1 MRDSLFGAMLWGE
14 FSAERSHCYKII
26 DMQVRQS
33 TTYSNIDSES
43 LHDWIVEAIA
53 KAQIT
58 GSSILLSYSQN
69 WECVNPLLLLASK
82 SDPQQP
88 RFYWE
93 QPYADLTIAAAGAV
107 AEVAVPSYGA
117 VDRFECAKNF
127 IREHLH
133 RAFVVQHP
141 DLLDGAGLPSRSLG
155 SSVYVLG
162 AFSFYSNFYGRDL
175 SIEEQLEDIQ
185 GYQADFEFPSLLFFI
200 PRWMLIHSDSSSIL
214 TLNYYVQPCSKPED
228 VLEHLH
234 QICSY
239 LQASSHYQAPTV
251 HEVNQIVEVQGAQMW
266 SAIVEQALLLIKQGH
281 FQKVVLA
288 RALDVLADR
297 NFDPFQILHVLR
309 CEYPEC
315 ISFLLD
321 CGMGKTFLGATPEVI
336 LQFQARGDRLWLR
349 SDALAGSIGRGR
361 TVHEDLL
368 LADRLLHSDKDRRE
382 HDFVI
387 RSICDRLQTMGAAID
402 PRGSTKILRLS
413 NVQHLHTPI
422 TAQINHSDWLF
433 AFDILQQLHP
443 TAAVGGEPRDLA
455 VGFMRQWEACD
466 RGWYAAPIGW
476 LNGNGEGTFGVGIR
490 AGYIQ
495 GDRARIFAGAGIV
508 ANSRVENEQ
517 TETTIKFA
525 ALLKALGAI

>member
-1 MRDSLFGAMLWGE
+1 
-14 FSAERSHCYKII
+14 
-26 DMQVRQS
+26 MQVRQS
-33 TTYSNIDSES
+33 TTYSSIDSKS
-43 LHDWIVEAIA
+43 LHDWIVKAIA

-58 GSSILLSYSQN
+58 GSPILFSYSQS
-69 WECVNPLLLLASK
+69 WECANPLLLLASK
-82 SDPQQP
+82 SNPQQP

-93 QPYADLTIAAAGAV
+93 QPYADLTIAAAGSV
-107 AEVAVPSYGA
+107 AEVAVPSHG
-117 VDRFECAKNF
+117 VSDRFECAKQF
-127 IREHLH
+127 IREHLQNGFI
-133 RAFVVQHP
+133 AQHP
-141 DLLDGAGLPSRSLG
+141 DLLGDSRRSHQAQT
-155 SSVYVLG
+155 SSIYILG
-162 AFSFYSNFYGRDL
+162 AFSFYSNFYGQDL
-175 SIEEQLEDIQ
+175 EIQEQIGGGQ
-185 GYQADFEFPSLLFFI
+185 GYPAEFEFPSLLFFI
-200 PRWMLIHSDSSSIL
+200 PHWMLLRGDVSSTL
-214 TLNYYVQPCSKPED
+214 TLNYYIQPCSRPEE
-228 VLEHLH
+228 VLDQLI
-234 QICSY
+234 QTCSY
-239 LQASSHYQAPTV
+239 LQASSHYQSPTV
-251 HEVNQIVEVQGAQMW
+251 HEVNQIVEVQGDQLW
-266 SAIVEQALLLIKQGH
+266 TAIVEQALLLIKQGH

-297 NFDPFQILHVLR
+297 DFDPFQILHVLR

-321 CGMGKTFLGATPEVI
+321 YGMGKTFLGATPEVI

-422 TAQINHSDWLF
+422 TAQIKHSDWLF